1 MKIGLWMS
9 SIVCAHVLAAAAH
22 AQQYAYRGAYAGGAV
37 GPSTMSFEGDSLAVA
52 SATASSLSTEQKST
66 AFKGYGGY
74 RFNPNFAAE
83 GGFVSFGK
91 FRATRTVT
99 APAAGTARS
108 DLTVI
113 GAYANAVGIA
123 PVSEHFEL
131 FGKLGF
137 IVTGTVAD
145 RSSTGAVALV
155 GDSTASHVERN
166 LHLGAGAEVRFTRKL
181 GMRVEYEKAFGVGD
195 AKTTGEGDIGVFF
208 LGLTYRF

>member
-9 SIVCAHVLAAAAH
+9 SIVCAHALAAAAH
-22 AQQYAYRGAYAGGAV
+22 AQSAYRGAYAGGAV
-37 GPSTMSFEGDSLAVA
+37 GPSTMSFEGDSLAVG

-66 AFKGYGGY
+66 AFKGFGGY

-99 APAAGTARS
+99 APAAGTVRS

-113 GAYANAVGIA
+113 GAYVNAVGIA

-131 FGKLGF
+131 FAKAGF
-137 IVTGTVAD
+137 IVTGTVAE
-145 RSSTGAVALV
+145 RSATGAAVLV
-155 GDSTASHVERN
+155 GDSVTSHVERN
-166 LHLGAGAEVRFTRKL
+166 LHLGAGAEVRFTRQF
-181 GMRVEYEKAFGVGD
+181 GMRVEYEEAFGVGD
-195 AKTTGEGDIGVFF
+195 AKTIGGGDIGVFF

>member
-9 SIVCAHVLAAAAH
+9 SIACAHVLAAAAH
-22 AQQYAYRGAYAGGAV
+22 AQSAYRGAYAGGAV
-37 GPSTMSFEGDSLAVA
+37 GPSTMSFEGDSLAVG

-66 AFKGYGGY
+66 AFKGFGGY

-99 APAAGTARS
+99 APAAGTVRS

-113 GAYANAVGIA
+113 GAYVNAVGIA

-131 FGKLGF
+131 FAKAGF
-137 IVTGTVAD
+137 IVTGTVAE
-145 RSSTGAVALV
+145 RSATGAAVLV
-155 GDSTASHVERN
+155 GDSVTSHVERN
-166 LHLGAGAEVRFTRKL
+166 LHLGAGAEVRFTRQF
-181 GMRVEYEKAFGVGD
+181 GMRVEYEEAFGVGD
-195 AKTTGEGDIGVFF
+195 AKTIGGGDIGVFF

>member
-1 MKIGLWMS
+1 MKGAFRAFLILS
-9 SIVCAHVLAAAAH
+9 ASALVATAH
-22 AQQYAYRGAYAGGAV
+22 AQQYGHRGAYAGGAV
-37 GPSTMSFEGDSLAVA
+37 GPSTMSIEGDSLAVA
-52 SATASSLSTEQKST
+52 SATASTLSTEQKST

-74 RFNPNFAAE
+74 RFNANFAAE

-108 DLTVI
+108 DITVI

-145 RSSTGAVALV
+145 RSSTGGVALV
-155 GDSTASHVERN
+155 GDSVASHVERN
-166 LHLGAGAEVRFTRKL
+166 LHLGAGAEVRFTREL

>member
-22 AQQYAYRGAYAGGAV
+22 AQSAYRGAYAGGAV
-37 GPSTMSFEGDSLAVA
+37 GPSTMSFEGDSLAVG

-66 AFKGYGGY
+66 ACKGFGGY

-91 FRATRTVT
+91 FRATLTVT
-99 APAAGTARS
+99 APAAGTVRS

-113 GAYANAVGIA
+113 GAYVNAVGIA

-131 FGKLGF
+131 FAKAGF
-137 IVTGTVAD
+137 IVTGTVAE
-145 RSSTGAVALV
+145 RSTTGAAVLV
-155 GDSTASHVERN
+155 GDSVTSHVERN
-166 LHLGAGAEVRFTRKL
+166 LHLGAGAEVRFTRQF

-195 AKTTGEGDIGVFF
+195 AKTIGEGDIGVFF